1 MKPIINPWWIYLA
14 GQCENVMALLTIS
27 GIILL
32 IISFIWWIA
41 YMDGDVQR
49 SPKKTFTIGII
60 ALLIS
65 VLIPDQETVYT
76 MMTVRYV
83 TPNNIEAVGSTVEST
98 IDYIVDK
105 IEEIVNKED

>member
-14 GQCENVMALLTIS
+14 GQCENVMALLTIGGAFLLVAS
-27 GIILL
+27 IIWGI
-32 IISFIWWIA
+32 A
-41 YMDGDVQR
+41 HMEGDVQR
-49 SPKKTFTIGII
+49 SPKKIFTIAII

-65 VLIPDQETVYT
+65 ALIPDQETVYT

-83 TPNNIEAVGSTVEST
+83 TPNNIKTVGSTVEST

-105 IEEIVNKED
+105 IDEIIEKE

>member
-14 GQCENVMALLTIS
+14 GQCENVMEFL
-27 GIILL
+27 IIGGVFLL
-32 IISFIWWIA
+32 IVSFIFGIA
-41 YMDGDVQR
+41 YIDGDVQR
-49 SPKKTFTIGII
+49 SPKKIFTIAII
-60 ALLIS
+60 TLLIS

-76 MMTVRYV
+76 MMTVKYI

>member
-32 IISFIWWIA
+32 IISFIWGIA
-41 YMDGDVQR
+41 YMSGDVQR
-49 SPKKTFTIGII
+49 SPKKTFTIAII

-65 VLIPDQETVYT
+65 VLIPNQETVYT
-76 MMTVRYV
+76 MMTVKYI

-98 IDYIVDK
+98 IDYIVEK

>member
-14 GQCENVMALLTIS
+14 GQCESVMAFLTI
-27 GIILL
+27 GGMFLL
-32 IISFIWWIA
+32 VVSIIWWIA
-41 YMDGDVQR
+41 HMEGNAQR

-65 VLIPDQETVYT
+65 VLIPDQETAYT

-83 TPNNIEAVGSTVEST
+83 TPNNIKAVGSTVEST

-105 IEEIVNKED
+105 IDEIIEEE